1 MEEYAREPCPY
12 RIVDDCGGA
21 FAMGCIGGGVFQAI
35 KGFRNAPSGLSRRFL
50 GSVTSIKARSPIIAG
65 NFAVWGGMFSTID
78 CTLVHFRKKEDPWN
92 SIISGAATGGIL
104 AARNGVGAM
113 AGSAIIGGVLLAL
126 IEGVG
131 ILFTRLSADQFR
143 NPSPHDQVPQDP
155 SVLGD
160 PSKNQGGG
168 GFSFGQAPPSYQ

>member
-21 FAMGCIGGGVFQAI
+21 FAMGCIGGGVFQTI
-35 KGFRNAPSGLSRRFL
+35 KGFRNAPSGLNRRL
-50 GSVTSIKARSPIIAG
+50 IGSIIAIKTRSPVIAG

-104 AARNGVGAM
+104 AARNGVPAM

-131 ILFTRLSADQFR
+131 ILFTRISAEQFR
-143 NPSPHDQVPQDP
+143 NPVPPSDDP
-155 SVLGD
+155 SALGD
-160 PSKNQGGG
+160 PGSN
-168 GFSFGQAPPSYQ
+168 FSFGSTSNQKQYQ

>member
-1 MEEYAREPCPY
+1 MTA
-12 RIVDDCGGA
+12 
-21 FAMGCIGGGVFQAI
+21 
-35 KGFRNAPSGLSRRFL
+35 
-50 GSVTSIKARSPIIAG
+50 IKARSPIIAG

-104 AARNGVGAM
+104 AARNGVPAM

-143 NPSPHDQVPQDP
+143 NPLPPTEDPAALGPDP
-155 SVLGD
+155 S
-160 PSKNQGGG
+160 QGG
-168 GFSFGQAPPSYQ
+168 GFSFGQQQQSYQ

>member
-35 KGFRNAPSGLSRRFL
+35 KGFRNAPSGFSRRML
-50 GSVTSIKARSPIIAG
+50 GSLTAIKARSPVIAG

-78 CTLVHFRKKEDPWN
+78 CTLVHLRKKEDPWN

-104 AARNGVGAM
+104 AARNGVPAM

-131 ILFTRLSADQFR
+131 ILFTRLSAEQFR
-143 NPSPHDQVPQDP
+143 MPSPTEDP
-155 SVLGD
+155 AVLGD
-160 PSKNQGGG
+160 AGQRDGGGGG
-168 GFSFGQAPPSYQ
+168 GFSFGKPQPNYQ

>member
-1 MEEYAREPCPY
+1 MSA
-12 RIVDDCGGA
+12 V
-21 FAMGCIGGGVFQAI
+21 
-35 KGFRNAPSGLSRRFL
+35 K
-50 GSVTSIKARSPIIAG
+50 TRSPILAG

-104 AARNGVGAM
+104 ACRNGVPAM

-131 ILFTRLSADQFR
+131 ILFTRITADQFHA
-143 NPSPHDQVPQDP
+143 PPPPTEDP
-155 SVLGD
+155 VALNDSRSNGA
-160 PSKNQGGG
+160 GGG
-168 GFSFGQAPPSYQ
+168 GEMQKGIDLPVAVVPFNMN

>member
-1 MEEYAREPCPY
+1 MTPECSYNLVEFNHADMCFHPESLNPSLPPP
-12 RIVDDCGGA
+12 
-21 FAMGCIGGGVFQAI
+21 FQIG
-35 KGFRNAPSGLSRRFL
+35 SLSA
-50 GSVTSIKARSPIIAG
+50 VKTRSPILAG

-104 AARNGVGAM
+104 AARNGVPAM

-131 ILFTRLSADQFR
+131 ILFTRITADQFHA
-143 NPSPHDQVPQDP
+143 PPPPPADDP
-155 SVLGD
+155 AALNDSRGG
-160 PSKNQGGG
+160 GGG
-168 GFSFGQAPPSYQ
+168 GFNFQGQQGQPSYQ

>member
-1 MEEYAREPCPY
+1 
-12 RIVDDCGGA
+12 
-21 FAMGCIGGGVFQAI
+21 
-35 KGFRNAPSGLSRRFL
+35 
-50 GSVTSIKARSPIIAG
+50 
-65 NFAVWGGMFSTID
+65 MFSTID

-131 ILFTRLSADQFR
+131 ILFTRLSAEQFK
-143 NPSPHDQVPQDP
+143 NPSPHDQPVPNDP

-160 PSKNQGGG
+160 PNKA

>member
-1 MEEYAREPCPY
+1 
-12 RIVDDCGGA
+12 
-21 FAMGCIGGGVFQAI
+21 
-35 KGFRNAPSGLSRRFL
+35 
-50 GSVTSIKARSPIIAG
+50 
-65 NFAVWGGMFSTID
+65 MFSTID

-131 ILFTRLSADQFR
+131 ILFTRLSAEQFK

-160 PSKNQGGG
+160 PNKG

>member
-1 MEEYAREPCPY
+1 MRHPVLAEEWYA
-12 RIVDDCGGA
+12 ITTV
-21 FAMGCIGGGVFQAI
+21 VFLILQFTLFTI
-35 KGFRNAPSGLSRRFL
+35 QFQL
-50 GSVTSIKARSPIIAG
+50 GSLTAIKARSPIIAG

-104 AARNGVGAM
+104 AARNGLPAM

-131 ILFTRLSADQFR
+131 ILFTRLSAEQFR
-143 NPSPHDQVPQDP
+143 NPLPPTEDP
-155 SVLGD
+155 AALGD
-160 PSKNQGGG
+160 PGQGGG
-168 GFSFGQAPPSYQ
+168 GFSFGQQQQSYQ

>member
-1 MEEYAREPCPY
+1 MA
-12 RIVDDCGGA
+12 V
-21 FAMGCIGGGVFQAI
+21 
-35 KGFRNAPSGLSRRFL
+35 K
-50 GSVTSIKARSPIIAG
+50 TRSPIIAG

-104 AARNGVGAM
+104 AARNGGFLFVYSAQTTAAEFGILYCRIFIFALVAGVPAM

-131 ILFTRLSADQFR
+131 ILFTRLSAEQFQSPPP
-143 NPSPHDQVPQDP
+143 PSGDP
-155 SVLGD
+155 AALGD
-160 PSKNQGGG
+160 PNSGQS
-168 GFSFGQAPPSYQ
+168 SFGFGQQPSQYQ

>member
-1 MEEYAREPCPY
+1 MEEYAREPCPF

-35 KGFRNAPSGLSRRFL
+35 KGFRNAPSGFNRRML
-50 GSVTSIKARSPIIAG
+50 GSLSAIKARSPIIAG

-104 AARNGVGAM
+104 AARNGIPAM

-131 ILFTRLSADQFR
+131 ILFTRMSAEQFR
-143 NPSPHDQVPQDP
+143 NPAPPTEDP
-155 SVLGD
+155 AALGD
-160 PSKNQGGG
+160 PSK
-168 GFSFGQAPPSYQ
+168 GFSFGSNPTTTTQGQYQ

>member
-1 MEEYAREPCPY
+1 MQSSC
-12 RIVDDCGGA
+12 DHW
-21 FAMGCIGGGVFQAI
+21 FNSIGLQ
-35 KGFRNAPSGLSRRFL
+35 L

-131 ILFTRLSADQFR
+131 ILFTRLSAEQFR

-160 PSKNQGGG
+160 PNKG